1 MARVGSVGADLIREP
16 RRDVRLS
23 RTRSA
28 TTEVPGSVGRIT
40 VRGYPP
46 IRRGH
51 GRVPRP
57 TLERRRMALS
67 EAIPIA
73 TAAWV
78 SPRLNPSYEKR
89 LGAAGK
95 TAASAT
101 ELPGSVGRIT
111 VRGYP
116 PIHRG
121 HGRVPR
127 PTLVRRRMAL
137 SEAIPIATAAWVSPR
152 LNPSYEKRLGAA
164 GKTAASA
171 TELPGSVGRITVRGY
186 PPIHRGHGRVPRPT
200 LERRRMG

>member
-1 MARVGSVGADLIREP
+1 VPRPTLERRRMALSEAIPIATAAWVSPRLNPSYEKRFGAAGKTAAPATEP
-16 RRDVRLS
+16 
-23 RTRSA
+23 
-28 TTEVPGSVGRIT
+28 PGSVGRIT

-46 IRRGH
+46 IHRGH

-89 LGAAGK
+89 FGAAGK
-95 TAASAT
+95 TAAPAT
-101 ELPGSVGRIT
+101 ELPGSVGQIT

-127 PTLVRRRMAL
+127 PTLARRRMAL
-137 SEAIPIATAAWVSPR
+137 SEAIPIATTAWVSQ
-152 LNPSYEKRLGAA
+152 AQ
-164 GKTAASA
+164 
-171 TELPGSVGRITVRGY
+171 
-186 PPIHRGHGRVPRPT
+186 PI
-200 LERRRMG
+200 L